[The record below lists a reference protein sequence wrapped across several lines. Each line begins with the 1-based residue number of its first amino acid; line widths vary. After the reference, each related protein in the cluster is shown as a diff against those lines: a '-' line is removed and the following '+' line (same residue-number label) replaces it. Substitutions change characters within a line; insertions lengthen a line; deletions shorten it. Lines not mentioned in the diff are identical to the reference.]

1 LDRQEN
7 AYGNSERSVAL
18 AGNNSYVLFRD
29 NNHLS
34 KEEIMSTNALLIEL
48 LLSGFFAIACFK
60 ARAGNVGD
68 VALRPRDFLRLTDR
82 LERLRRTRWQ
92 WFAMVLVIVAVRLQ
106 SGVPLIIELT
116 AALQFIIFLSLPT
129 QTQTKGREALSRV
142 RQESLPQLPSR
153 RVSRGKA

>member
-1 LDRQEN
+1 MP
-7 AYGNSERSVAL
+7 L
-18 AGNNSYVLFRD
+18 AGNNSSVLFRD
-29 NNHLS
+29 NHRLS
-34 KEEIMSTNALLIEL
+34 KEGIVSTNALLIEL

-106 SGVPLIIELT
+106 SGVPLFIELT

-129 QTQTKGREALSRV
+129 QKQPKGEVAVSRMH
-142 RQESLPQLPSR
+142 RESLPQLASR